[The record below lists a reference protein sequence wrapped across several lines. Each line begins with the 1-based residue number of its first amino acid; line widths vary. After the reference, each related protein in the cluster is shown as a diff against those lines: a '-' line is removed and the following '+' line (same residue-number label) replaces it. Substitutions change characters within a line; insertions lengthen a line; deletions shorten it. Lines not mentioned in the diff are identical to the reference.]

1 MCACLWIQT
10 LLNPRICQELKNIM
24 RYVCIGHEEKR
35 DVKTVLHSTF
45 CLLVSIMFVIIC
57 QIRSLIPL
65 KHSAMKV

>member
-1 MCACLWIQT
+1 VCLFMDSNT
-10 LLNPRICQELKNIM
+10 SYFKDLSGVKEYNEIC
-24 RYVCIGHEEKR
+24 VGR